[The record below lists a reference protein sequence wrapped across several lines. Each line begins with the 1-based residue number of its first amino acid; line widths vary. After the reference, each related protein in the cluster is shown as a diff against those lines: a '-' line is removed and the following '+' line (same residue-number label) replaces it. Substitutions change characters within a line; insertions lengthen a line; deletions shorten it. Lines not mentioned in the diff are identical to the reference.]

1 MGQKNLFGGG
11 DDEPQQKQA
20 TAVTLPD
27 VPDWSH
33 SQKLA
38 FEKEVFGFYL
48 TSHPL
53 PENAEQIS
61 RYATHSVKELA
72 GVDEKA
78 RSCWGAWCRASKRP
92 RPKSRAATATRATS
106 TSTSRRRTA

>member
-1 MGQKNLFGGG
+1 MKATRPQHLLLAERAVQAASALHRDRQMGQKNLFGGG
-11 DDEPQQKQA
+11 DASPEKQVA
-20 TAVTLPD
+20 NVSLPD

-53 PENAEQIS
+53 AENAEQIPPL
-61 RYATHSVKELA
+61 RDAF
-72 GVDEKA
+72 GQ
-78 RSCWGAWCRASKRP
+78 GAC
-92 RPKSRAATATRATS
+92 
-106 TSTSRRRTA
+106 RRR